1 MNSVL
6 VIDEVQAYDPNAAA
20 IVTHLIQ
27 QVNSMGG
34 KTLLMT
40 ATLPPFILREI
51 VRRMGLEQR
60 HVIRL
65 IDEQNFEQIA
75 SASRHRMRFLVHGG
89 DYASVTEEIIDA
101 AVCQNQKVLV
111 VMNTVSAAC
120 TIFERVRDGLHDRKQ
135 DINTLLLH
143 SRFTQF
149 QRKELE
155 QLAVDKYLPNET
167 DRDNTPCIVIAT
179 QIVEASLDI
188 DADIIFTEPAPAD
201 SLVQRMGRVFRRY
214 ARSTSDNSPQMPML
228 CLLLIVVKIKEMI
241 CS

>member
-1 MNSVL
+1 LQLETEGEQRKALDMARHLAKPYLIATADQIAPAALRYPGYERILSSLMNSVL

-101 AVCQNQKVLV
+101 A
-111 VMNTVSAAC
+111 
-120 TIFERVRDGLHDRKQ
+120 
-135 DINTLLLH
+135 
-143 SRFTQF
+143 
-149 QRKELE
+149 
-155 QLAVDKYLPNET
+155 
-167 DRDNTPCIVIAT
+167 
-179 QIVEASLDI
+179 
-188 DADIIFTEPAPAD
+188 
-201 SLVQRMGRVFRRY
+201 
-214 ARSTSDNSPQMPML
+214 
-228 CLLLIVVKIKEMI
+228 
-241 CS
+241 